1 MNLRE
6 QLRRKMK
13 LAGVTQVELARQLK
27 IRPATI
33 SDYLTGKRPWN
44 ADKYEEAINYL
55 TYKYFTD
62 NIYRNC

>member
-6 QLRRKMK
+6 QLKGKMK
-13 LAGVTQVELARQLK
+13 LAGITQAQLARQLN

-44 ADKYEEAINYL
+44 ADKYEEAINFL
-55 TYKYFTD
+55 TNKFYTD
-62 NIYRNC
+62 QIPRNC

>member
-6 QLRRKMK
+6 QLKGKMNE
-13 LAGVTQVELARQLK
+13 ARVTQAELARQLK

-44 ADKYEEAINYL
+44 VDKYEEAINYL
-55 TYKYFTD
+55 DRVICADADY
-62 NIYRNC
+62 

>member
-6 QLRRKMK
+6 QLKGKMK
-13 LAGVTQVELARQLK
+13 LAGITQAQLAKQLN

-55 TYKYFTD
+55 DRVICADADY
-62 NIYRNC
+62 